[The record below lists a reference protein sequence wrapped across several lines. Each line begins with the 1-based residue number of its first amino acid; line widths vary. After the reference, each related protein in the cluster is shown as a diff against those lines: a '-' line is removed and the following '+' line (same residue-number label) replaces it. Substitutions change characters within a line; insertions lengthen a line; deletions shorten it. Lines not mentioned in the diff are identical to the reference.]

1 MAPVM
6 KKEGTMPQK
15 IRIVNGWVVTMD
27 PSRRVIR
34 NGTVTIDH
42 ARIVSVG
49 PPGSEAAAD
58 PTAEVID
65 AHGCAVLPGFINAHT
80 HLYMTL
86 GRTLG
91 YDQPFELWLPTQK
104 NLIAQFDEEDFAA
117 CIRLGI
123 GDNLRSGNTTI
134 LDNLA
139 LPAVWENRL
148 YEAAIV
154 GATELGARYVLARG
168 YTDQFN
174 APEYLEPLTAIEQR
188 MRALAKNQRGAA
200 DGRIELMLSPMLPWA
215 LSRDGFRLTHRLAGE
230 LDLRIHMHTAETSN
244 FAGLIEKAYG
254 YRSNIR
260 VYQEGGCLG
269 PDVSLLGCAFLEPEE
284 IGVIRE
290 TQTPVVL
297 DPVCAM
303 YIGAGM
309 PPLRQLLAA
318 GVPVGLGTNGLAANG
333 GQDMFESM
341 KCATG
346 LAKAAEQDATVFPQL
361 RALEVATIDGARA
374 LGLDGIIGSIEPG
387 KRADLIV
394 VDLDHVHAAP
404 VLNVVAALVFSAKGR
419 DVRDVIVN
427 GRVVVRN
434 RRLLSFDER
443 RLMDRAFES
452 AQRSVDRA
460 GLQGRITP

>member
-1 MAPVM
+1 M
-6 KKEGTMPQK
+6 
-15 IRIVNGWVVTMD
+15 
-27 PSRRVIR
+27 
-34 NGTVTIDH
+34 
-42 ARIVSVG
+42 
-49 PPGSEAAAD
+49 
-58 PTAEVID
+58 
-65 AHGCAVLPGFINAHT
+65 
-80 HLYMTL
+80 
-86 GRTLG
+86 
-91 YDQPFELWLPTQK
+91 
-104 NLIAQFDEEDFAA
+104 
-117 CIRLGI
+117 
-123 GDNLRSGNTTI
+123 
-134 LDNLA
+134 
-139 LPAVWENRL
+139 
-148 YEAAIV
+148 
-154 GATELGARYVLARG
+154 
-168 YTDQFN
+168 
-174 APEYLEPLTAIEQR
+174 
-188 MRALAKNQRGAA
+188 
-200 DGRIELMLSPMLPWA
+200 
-215 LSRDGFRLTHRLAGE
+215 
-230 LDLRIHMHTAETSN
+230 
-244 FAGLIEKAYG
+244 
-254 YRSNIR
+254 
-260 VYQEGGCLG
+260 
-269 PDVSLLGCAFLEPEE
+269 
-284 IGVIRE
+284 IRE